1 MEAVTDDELTAVAND
16 LERYCTFW
24 VGEQHYG
31 IEIGS
36 VREVLKRQ
44 RTTPVPTA
52 STVIGGLINLRG
64 EIVTAIDLRTR
75 LELPPLEDHASMSVV
90 VSLDGEVVSLVV
102 DSVGDVV
109 DLSRSTMQPTPATVL
124 PQIGE
129 LMIGV
134 YRQPDGLIQI
144 LDAKRLIPADIEE

>member
-1 MEAVTDDELTAVAND
+1 MPVKTAEVAKV
-16 LERYCTFW
+16 ERYCTFW
-24 VGEQHYG
+24 VGDQHYG

-36 VREVLKRQ
+36 VREVLKSQ

-52 STVIGGLINLRG
+52 SAIIGGLINLRG

-75 LELPPLEDHASMSVV
+75 LELSPLEDHPSMSVV
-90 VSLDGEVVSLVV
+90 VSIDGEIVSLVV

-109 DLSRSTMQPTPATVL
+109 DRSPSALQPTPATVL

-129 LMIGV
+129 LMLGV
-134 YRQPDGLIQI
+134 YRQDEGLLQI
-144 LDAKRLIPADIEE
+144 LEAKRLIPSDGEE

>member
-1 MEAVTDDELTAVAND
+1 MVAEAPALAVD
-16 LERYCTFW
+16 RYCTFW

-31 IEIGS
+31 IEISS
-36 VREVLKRQ
+36 VREVLKTQ

-52 STVIGGLINLRG
+52 SPIIGGLINLRG

-75 LELPPLEDHASMSVV
+75 LALPPREGGTPMSVV

-109 DLSRSTMQPTPATVL
+109 DLSPTAIQPTPATVH
-124 PQIGE
+124 PQISE

-134 YRQPDGLIQI
+134 FRQPDGLVQI
-144 LDAKRLIPADIEE
+144 LDAKRLIPSDQEE

>member
-1 MEAVTDDELTAVAND
+1 MAVTTAAPTKV
-16 LERYCTFW
+16 ERYCTFW
-24 VGEQHYG
+24 VCDQHYG

-36 VREVLKRQ
+36 VREVLKSQ

-52 STVIGGLINLRG
+52 SPIIGGLINLRG

-75 LELPPLEDHASMSVV
+75 LELPPREGGTPMSVV
-90 VSLDGEVVSLVV
+90 VSLDGEVVSIVV

-109 DLSRSTMQPTPATVL
+109 DLNPSAIQPTPATVH

-134 YRQPDGLIQI
+134 YRQPEGLVQI
-144 LDAKRLIPADIEE
+144 LDAKRLIPTDQEE

>member
-1 MEAVTDDELTAVAND
+1 MAIRTTAPVTV
-16 LERYCTFW
+16 ERYCTFW
-24 VGEQHYG
+24 VGEQLYG

-36 VREVLKRQ
+36 VREVLKSQ

-52 STVIGGLINLRG
+52 SPIIGGLINLRG

-75 LELPPLEDHASMSVV
+75 LELPPRTSGTSMSVV
-90 VSLDGEVVSLVV
+90 VSLEGEVVSLVV

-109 DLSRSTMQPTPATVL
+109 DLSPTAIQPTPATVH
-124 PQIGE
+124 PHISE

-134 YRQPDGLIQI
+134 FRQPDGLVQI
-144 LDAKRLIPADIEE
+144 LDAKRLIPSDQEE